1 MGRRFL
7 TPWTESRDA
16 PGRWGGGSYYGE
28 RDRQEPP
35 ELPGEQPPALRP
47 HPRVHETLAGV
58 PRSSWQG
65 HDGIGDVSG
74 LGTGWGT
81 GTGNVEV
88 GDHWD
93 EEPGRT
99 GD

>member
-1 MGRRFL
+1 MN
-7 TPWTESRDA
+7 TPWIETRDA

-28 RDRQEPP
+28 KDRQEPP
-35 ELPGEQPPALRP
+35 ELPAEQPPALRP
-47 HPRVHETLAGV
+47 PPVEHELLPPV
-58 PRSSWQG
+58 PLSSWQG

-81 GTGNVEV
+81 GTGNVEL

-93 EEPGRT
+93 EEPERT
-99 GD
+99 GV